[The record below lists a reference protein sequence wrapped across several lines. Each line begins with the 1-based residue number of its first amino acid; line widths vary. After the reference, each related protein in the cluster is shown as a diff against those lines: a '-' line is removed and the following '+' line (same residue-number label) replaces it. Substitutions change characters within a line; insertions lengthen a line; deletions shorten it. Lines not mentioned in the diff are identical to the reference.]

1 MFQLWRDTDRVALKR
16 RLHSRAEAGR
26 FEAWISMR
34 GETIKIEKLVS
45 KSVHLKGPV
54 SPMGPMIHE
63 FDEDTEWQ
71 PLWVNGRCDAIWQD
85 VQSFIDVLAMI
96 AYWL

>member
-1 MFQLWRDTDRVALKR
+1 MVVFVGLVGESPVVQEYILLLPTAFRLWRDADRVALKR

-34 GETIKIEKLVS
+34 EATIKIEKLVS

-63 FDEDTEWQ
+63 FDEDTE
-71 PLWVNGRCDAIWQD
+71 
-85 VQSFIDVLAMI
+85 
-96 AYWL
+96 

>member
-1 MFQLWRDTDRVALKR
+1 MVVFVGLVGESPVVQEYILLLPTAFRLWCDADRVALKR

-34 GETIKIEKLVS
+34 EATIKIEKLVS

-63 FDEDTEWQ
+63 FDEDTE
-71 PLWVNGRCDAIWQD
+71 
-85 VQSFIDVLAMI
+85 
-96 AYWL
+96 

>member
-1 MFQLWRDTDRVALKR
+1 MVVFVGLVGESPVVQEYILLLPTAFRLWRDADRVALKR

-26 FEAWISMR
+26 FEAWLSMR

-63 FDEDTEWQ
+63 FDEDTE
-71 PLWVNGRCDAIWQD
+71 
-85 VQSFIDVLAMI
+85 
-96 AYWL
+96 